1 MWEIAP
7 GFRPNLEGLTAE
19 VKTGLDKLGEK
30 VRAAGGRLLLTSAY
44 RPGGWTLHGQGKAVD
59 VWVPGWTHER
69 IAEYGQKAGFVGG
82 YIPRTGNFV
91 ELVTDPYFYS
101 VPGRVFG
108 FDKYLAPAAEERT
121 GFFERARDWAGERA
135 RDWAGERAK
144 ETIFGERAGVIPEI
158 NWHQIIIILSSV
170 VIIII
175 LISSFVKGGE
185 L

>member
-135 RDWAGERAK
+135 K
-144 ETIFGERAGVIPEI
+144 ETIFGVTPEI